1 MLLLLMM
8 LLMLMMLLLLM
19 MLLMLLLLLLL
30 LLGNS
35 LAVGGYNPW
44 RIHGCLACLPTN
56 LPLKPTIHVDRYMDG
71 MGKKGFFVPSLKKY
85 GTCFDYLLGEPIN
98 PWCWFWV
105 PQPSANSYRPR
116 PCFKDSCHCPVYL
129 EPMALGLLENVG
141 TPPPGNESISG
152 KSLTRKYG
160 LGGDNLL
167 VHVLS
172 PRRVFLVDH
181 FVRNPLTQRPRE
193 RLVSWSQENW
203 RDPWWVDRR
212 QELLIHGTNLLPTR
226 PLRCFFSFLGGACD
240 DFSIPPWKTNDE
252 ET

>member
-1 MLLLLMM
+1 MVWAKKRVSLFLL
-8 LLMLMMLLLLM
+8 
-19 MLLMLLLLLLL
+19 
-30 LLGNS
+30 S
-35 LAVGGYNPW
+35 KFP
-44 RIHGCLACLPTN
+44 LPA
-56 LPLKPTIHVDRYMDG
+56 
-71 MGKKGFFVPSLKKY
+71 
-85 GTCFDYLLGEPIN
+85 CFDYLLGEPTN

-152 KSLTRKYG
+152 KSLTRKDR

-167 VHVLS
+167 VHVLI

-212 QELLIHGTNLLPTR
+212 QELLIHGTYLLPTR
-226 PLRCFFSFLGGACD
+226 PLRNFFFFGGGLVMIFPSLGGKQMTKKHNFHPTLASHVCFYPAD
-240 DFSIPPWKTNDE
+240 WLTHNYTFEIDHWRRLTRISEVRPTKHME
-252 ET
+252 EHTSNYELKCHWFL

>member
-1 MLLLLMM
+1 MVWAKKRVSLFLL
-8 LLMLMMLLLLM
+8 
-19 MLLMLLLLLLL
+19 
-30 LLGNS
+30 S
-35 LAVGGYNPW
+35 KFP
-44 RIHGCLACLPTN
+44 LPA
-56 LPLKPTIHVDRYMDG
+56 
-71 MGKKGFFVPSLKKY
+71 
-85 GTCFDYLLGEPIN
+85 CFDYLLGEPTN

-152 KSLTRKYG
+152 KSLTRKDR

-167 VHVLS
+167 VHVLI

-212 QELLIHGTNLLPTR
+212 QELLIHGTYLLPTR
-226 PLRCFFSFLGGACD
+226 PLRNFFFWGGACD
-240 DFSIPPWKTNDE
+240 DFSIPRWKTNDE